1 MSGAITITR
10 VLLVLMMTSSCASLW
25 PFGGGKSE
33 GSATAEKSTAAT
45 AEKPIGA
52 RAEKS
57 TAATA
62 DKPIAAPESKYND
75 RTASM
80 GRDDA
85 VPAVTPSKDD
95 DISLKQARL
104 MARMD
109 EIEGELKRQRE
120 KVRLLEQG
128 LLTGIAPDDLKPGGA
143 GKKAQKSGG
152 RASRKP
158 PVEDLFAAE
167 SPSEDLASPNLDGV
181 DVRSNTTKG
190 SAETGGSSALNT
202 RMQLAKEHY
211 QASRFGLAIAELA
224 GISREFGDKAADGAV
239 RLWLGKSYLGLKE
252 YGTARG
258 EFEAYIKGWP
268 SGEGVAS
275 ARIDLARVYV
285 GLGLKERARGELRR
299 VIKDFDGQE
308 ASEMASMELKNL
320 QGNL

>member
-1 MSGAITITR
+1 MSGAITIAR
-10 VLLVLMMTSSCASLW
+10 VLLVLMITSSCASLW

-33 GSATAEKSTAAT
+33 GSATAEK
-45 AEKPIGA
+45 PIGA
-52 RAEKS
+52 TAEKS
-57 TAATA
+57 TAAT
-62 DKPIAAPESKYND
+62 ESKNND
-75 RTASM
+75 QASAM

-85 VPAVTPSKDD
+85 APAMIPSKDD

-128 LLTGIAPDDLKPGGA
+128 LLTGIAPDDLKSGGA
-143 GKKAQKSGG
+143 GKKAQKSGSNK
-152 RASRKP
+152 SRKP
-158 PVEDLFAAE
+158 PVEDLFVAE
-167 SPSEDLASPNLDGV
+167 SPSEDLGSPNLDGV
-181 DVRSNTTKG
+181 NVKSDKTAEST
-190 SAETGGSSALNT
+190 ETGGSSALNT

-224 GISREFGDKAADGAV
+224 GISREFGDKAGDGAV

-268 SGEGVAS
+268 SGEGIAS